1 LVSVVLKAVNM
12 AGELFMASTK
22 QKVHDIIHAAS
33 SACAGIDGGSA
44 QVPESDSG
52 AIVPIQI
59 TMIIAIASEHGIEI
73 TDAAAADL
81 LHTFSATMRSRQV
94 PFSRRALVGWLPGID
109 NAINESTAAALTEA
123 IGWTANSHFD
133 QIEAKMKA

>member
-1 LVSVVLKAVNM
+1 
-12 AGELFMASTK
+12 MASTK

-44 QVPESDSG
+44 QVPESDSV

-73 TDAAAADL
+73 T
-81 LHTFSATMRSRQV
+81 QC
-94 PFSRRALVGWLPGID
+94 RRR
-109 NAINESTAAALTEA
+109 
-123 IGWTANSHFD
+123 
-133 QIEAKMKA
+133 